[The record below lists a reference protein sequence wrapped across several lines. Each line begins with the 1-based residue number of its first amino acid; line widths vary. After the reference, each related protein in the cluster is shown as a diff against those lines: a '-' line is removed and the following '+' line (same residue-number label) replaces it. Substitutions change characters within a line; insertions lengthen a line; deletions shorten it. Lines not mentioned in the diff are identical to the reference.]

1 MKPRPRRSQSRQS
14 PRRQTQKTITPAE
27 ARRRAARHVLDRMF
41 KGAKV
46 EDGAKAHLCLGYI
59 SGPSPKWSVKD
70 SWVIYQNLE
79 EPLSLKSSSV
89 ILVCKRTGRVLY
101 EGSAGDE
108 G

>member
-1 MKPRPRRSQSRQS
+1 MKPRPRRPHPSKS
-14 PRRQTQKTITPAE
+14 PRRQTRKTITPAE
-27 ARRRAARHVLDRMF
+27 ARRRAERHVLNRMF

-46 EDGAKAHLCLGYI
+46 EDGAKAHLCLGYNH
-59 SGPSPKWSVKD
+59 GPASNWSVKD
-70 SWVIYQNLE
+70 SWVVYQNLE

-101 EGSAGDE
+101 EGYAGDE

>member
-1 MKPRPRRSQSRQS
+1 MKKHRRSQSRQS
-14 PRRQTQKTITPAE
+14 KSTPLTQKTITPAE

-46 EDGAKAHLCLGYI
+46 EDGATAHLCLGYI

-70 SWVIYQNLE
+70 SWVVYQNLE